1 MCECQV
7 KAVRGPEK
15 SMMMAPQSMTEGA
28 GKAAGQEQAGER
40 TNKIRTGG
48 FRRGRG
54 SEGAKGGGWV
64 NQSSIN

>member
-15 SMMMAPQSMTEGA
+15 SMMMAPQSMTERA

-40 TNKIRTGG
+40 TNKIRTRG

-54 SEGAKGGGWV
+54 SERGWIGKSE
-64 NQSSIN
+64 QYQLA